1 MFSHHNKKK
10 CDDLFTSKSYPEFK
24 HQQNHNFCK
33 LSMNQSHND
42 ENLPN
47 FIERKHPR
55 KREKRKQGAWT
66 EVEASKQPNK
76 GRLQGGKEP
85 LRTKP

>member
-1 MFSHHNKKK
+1 
-10 CDDLFTSKSYPEFK
+10 
-24 HQQNHNFCK
+24 
-33 LSMNQSHND
+33 MNQSHND